1 MLFQTDSVKKVFGT
15 FPNVSSNMFLI
26 AAWGDV
32 AASPPVGERKEG
44 TINTSM
50 VEGSRVRKRMES
62 KL

>member
-1 MLFQTDSVKKVFGT
+1 
-15 FPNVSSNMFLI
+15 MFLI

-50 VEGSRVRKRMES
+50 VEGAELEKGWNENYKRW
-62 KL
+62 KHFKYINL